1 MKGSGD
7 SEVARCI
14 VQRGLCLTHHCKRG
28 GILRHLF
35 SCLSKHLHPPRA
47 QNIFREPACM
57 CELDI
62 TPSGVRQHSV
72 CSRGC
77 GGQLDGSW
85 SEPRTCGNRQDK
97 TGYVLSREAESQQ
110 EKPKGPALE
119 PGTWSF
125 FFSFE
130 LIKQTVPRSKSRA
143 LHSACRYT
151 LHQWAAQSLAY
162 SGQAL
167 LGYADRLLS
176 ALELDFFKT
185 FLSEGLLNHFS

>member
-1 MKGSGD
+1 MQTVYTWLLPGVGKLIPSLYGLMQMKGSGD

-14 VQRGLCLTHHCKRG
+14 VQRGLCVQRVCLTHHCKRG

-57 CELDI
+57 CELDV
-62 TPSGVRQHSV
+62 TPSGVRQHFV

-110 EKPKGPALE
+110 EKPKG
-119 PGTWSF
+119 
-125 FFSFE
+125 
-130 LIKQTVPRSKSRA
+130 
-143 LHSACRYT
+143 
-151 LHQWAAQSLAY
+151 
-162 SGQAL
+162 
-167 LGYADRLLS
+167 RLLN
-176 ALELDFFKT
+176 LELD
-185 FLSEGLLNHFS
+185 LSSFPLN